1 MKVYISGKI
10 SETNI
15 KDTRDDFEIVEMKL
29 RDAGHEVV
37 NPFKIKHSEKNT
49 WEDYMRAD
57 IVELMKCDAIYLI
70 KGWQYSKG
78 AKIEVQLAND
88 LNFHFLNFK

>member
-15 KDTRDDFEIVEMKL
+15 EDTRDDFEIIEQRL
-29 RDAGHEVV
+29 RREGHEVV
-37 NPFKIKHSEKNT
+37 NPFKIKHSKKST

-57 IVELMKCDAIYLI
+57 IIEMMKCDSIYLV

-88 LNFHFLNFK
+88 LNFHFF

>member
-15 KDTRDDFEIVEMKL
+15 EDTRADFEIIEQ
-29 RDAGHEVV
+29 RIRREGHEVV
-37 NPFKIKHSEKNT
+37 NPFKIKYSKKTPLEY
-49 WEDYMRAD
+49 YMRAN
-57 IVELMKCDAIYLI
+57 IIEMMKCDSIYLV

-78 AKIEVQLAND
+78 AKIEVQLAID
-88 LNFHFLNFK
+88 LNFHFF